1 MPNEW
6 LIFQSK
12 FANLHIRRK
21 LTVNKQEAFV
31 LYFAD
36 EGNTNL
42 SALNSKLSEGYQVV
56 TISPMSGTGESGSET
71 PQSPFPYS
79 RAVVI
84 LSKSS

>member
-1 MPNEW
+1 M
-6 LIFQSK
+6 IQ
-12 FANLHIRRK
+12 
-21 LTVNKQEAFV
+21 QEAFV

-36 EGNTNL
+36 TGHTNL
-42 SALNSKLSEGYQVV
+42 SDLNSKLSQGYQVV
-56 TISPMSGTGESGSET
+56 TISPMSGTGESGTET